1 MTEEQRQRKRDIDN
15 KYRQNRTEEKKEAN
29 RKYCREYY
37 KKNKK
42 RMLEHT
48 RKWNENNKERMEE
61 YRKKYYKKNKEK
73 IKEYGKKYRE
83 REGIKEKIKEYRKEY
98 RVKNKEKI
106 KEYWRDYQQ
115 KNPDAYRN
123 TSLKANYGI
132 TLEDRNR
139 MIEEQDGYCKNP
151 FCLVKLSDIP
161 ERHVHVDHDHKT
173 GEIRGIM
180 CHECNTNLGKI
191 EKNPLRFKG
200 LLQIAEASTKK
211 RNERNRRVKLC
222 LHM

>member
-15 KYRQNRTEEKKEAN
+15 KYRQNMTEEKKEAN

-61 YRKKYYKKNKEK
+61 YRKKYYK
-73 IKEYGKKYRE
+73 
-83 REGIKEKIKEYRKEY
+83 
-98 RVKNKEKI
+98 KNKEKI

>member
-61 YRKKYYKKNKEK
+61 YRKKYYK
-73 IKEYGKKYRE
+73 
-83 REGIKEKIKEYRKEY
+83 
-98 RVKNKEKI
+98 KNKEKI

-211 RNERNRRVKLC
+211 INERNRRVKLC